1 MFTTTN
7 TTNGAMLTDSFS
19 RGMSIASRSS
29 RACFAS
35 SPCSCSRKTTFLR
48 QDISTSNEMLSSSK
62 LTKSRKTV
70 VVTRASSDP
79 STEPSTSQSET
90 PQSSKERTFGKNVD
104 VEKYTIDQ
112 LAFLSRK
119 EQGKKEGTVI
129 LPDYHNCAKC
139 NGESI
144 FSTFSV
150 RLDSQMSE
158 IWIDCLSSF
167 DLTLYNSFIFSCRA
181 GARVCVCELTSLA
194 FFFLCRACTLS
205 RYETL
210 SYARK
215 GTGKSF
221 CSACQGSGINN
232 HDIHDDFNSEVHIV
246 GSTAENWRL
255 IESTLGESTPCWLCR
270 GKKIAICK
278 DCRGTGCQDRDKL
291 WVRV

>member
-1 MFTTTN
+1 MMFTTTN
-7 TTNGAMLTDSFS
+7 TTNGAMLTGSFS

-35 SPCSCSRKTTFLR
+35 SPCSCSRKTFLR
-48 QDISTSNEMLSSSK
+48 QDFSTSNEMLSSSK

-90 PQSSKERTFGKNVD
+90 PQSSKERTFGENVD

-158 IWIDCLSSF
+158 IRIDYLSSF
-167 DLTLYNSFIFSCRA
+167 DLTLYNSFIFSHRA
-181 GARVCVCELTSLA
+181 GARVFV
-194 FFFLCRACTLS
+194 
-205 RYETL
+205 
-210 SYARK
+210 
-215 GTGKSF
+215 
-221 CSACQGSGINN
+221 
-232 HDIHDDFNSEVHIV
+232 
-246 GSTAENWRL
+246 
-255 IESTLGESTPCWLCR
+255 
-270 GKKIAICK
+270 
-278 DCRGTGCQDRDKL
+278 
-291 WVRV
+291 